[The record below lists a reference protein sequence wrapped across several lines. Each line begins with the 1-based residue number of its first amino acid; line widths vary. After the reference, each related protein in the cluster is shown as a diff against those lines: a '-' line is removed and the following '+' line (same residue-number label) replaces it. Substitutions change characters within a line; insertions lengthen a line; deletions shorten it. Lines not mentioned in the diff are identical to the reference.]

1 MVGCLLLTLVA
12 NSLNGWTLVTLVSR
26 GRVEHCQ
33 VQWLWLVN
41 HHWGTLILSRCRG
54 LREGCDILC
63 AWGKVGSNCER

>member
-41 HHWGTLILSRCRG
+41 HHWGTL
-54 LREGCDILC
+54 
-63 AWGKVGSNCER
+63 